1 MKLIIL
7 NIFIITVLMVNPTK
21 GQDPHFSQFYS
32 NYLYLAPS
40 FAGLSAPNRLAV
52 NYRNQ
57 WPEISPGFVTYSVSF
72 DHDFEKFNSGLGVLL
87 MRDEAGTGRL
97 RSTNIGLQYS
107 YDFKVNERFH
117 IRPGMHFLYTERG
130 LDFDKLLWKDQMSAA
145 GYSSV
150 TAEPYSMDYV
160 GDIDFSTSVLG
171 YSGDFWLG
179 FSVDHLL
186 RPNHSLYDF
195 EEEDGNRAR
204 VPLKYQVFGG
214 TKFVAKQKLLQ
225 PIPTSLQLAFLF
237 KAQKEYRSL
246 DLGLY
251 WHREPLVLGLW
262 YRGIPVVRS
271 FNNNDALVLL
281 FGYKANNVSV
291 GYSYD
296 FTTSRLITNTQGS
309 HEISMAVTFEV
320 KPRKK
325 RPRIVPCP
333 QF

>member
-1 MKLIIL
+1 
-7 NIFIITVLMVNPTK
+7 MVNPTK
-21 GQDPHFSQFYS
+21 GQDPQFSQFYS

>member
-1 MKLIIL
+1 
-7 NIFIITVLMVNPTK
+7 MVNPTK